1 MNRDTAIVVPCYNE
15 AARFPAETFR
25 EFAEAFPRVRF
36 VFVNDGSTDGTAFVL
51 RRLSATLP
59 QCFECLD
66 QDRNRGKAEAV
77 RRGML
82 HAIARGG
89 RYAGYWDAD
98 LATPL
103 SEIPRFIEA
112 LEKHPDR
119 EICFGARV
127 QLLGRNIQRRRY
139 RHYIG
144 RVFATIA
151 SLGLGL
157 PVYDTQCGA
166 KLFRLS
172 HDASTLFAQPF
183 IGRWSFDIEL
193 VARLAQLRAG
203 STGRGPIDVIYELPL
218 DQWCDVDGSKVRPA
232 DFVRAV
238 ADIARIRRTYQGRSD
253 LTPTATVGPA
263 PASEMR

>member
-1 MNRDTAIVVPCYNE
+1 MNRDTTIVVPCYNE
-15 AARFPAETFR
+15 AVRLSVGAFR
-25 EFAEAFPRVRF
+25 EFAGASPWVRF
-36 VFVNDGSTDGTAFVL
+36 VFINDGSTDGTSLLL

-59 QCFECLD
+59 GQFEYLD

-82 HAIARGG
+82 HAISRGA

-112 LEKHPDR
+112 LETHPDR

-139 RHYIG
+139 RHYFG

-172 HDASTLFAQPF
+172 PDVSTLFAQPF

-193 VARLAQLRAG
+193 IARLAQLREGRAG
-203 STGRGPIDVIYELPL
+203 QRPQDVIYELPL
-218 DQWCDVDGSKVRPA
+218 DEWRDVDGSKVRPE

-238 ADIARIRRTYQGRSD
+238 VEVARIRRAYLGRSNV
-253 LTPTATVGPA
+253 TPTARRAA
-263 PASEMR
+263 PAGEMR